1 MATKSELP
9 VVGQT
14 ASGFEADAATRGMN
28 RRQMV
33 RNMLAGAG
41 AGVALPAFAATAT
54 HPIHKHL
61 TDISTLAEAEA
72 KAAASDWQPL
82 FLDPHQNAS
91 LIVLAERIVPG
102 STAAKS
108 NQFIDLL
115 LSVDTREAQQGFINA
130 VSAFDA
136 ASLKAY
142 GAPFKDLTEA
152 QQNEL
157 LTTASTLAP
166 GIAGAMTLRDQF
178 EHLKGWV
185 SGAYY
190 SSEIGMKE
198 LGYDG
203 NYFYDSFPGCTH
215 PDGHKS

>member
-1 MATKSELP
+1 MATNSDLP
-9 VVGQT
+9 VIGQAT
-14 ASGFEADAATRGMN
+14 MGSTTEAATRGMN

-41 AGVALPAFAATAT
+41 AGAALPAFAATA

-61 TDISTLAEAEA
+61 ADVATFAEADA
-72 KAAASDWQPL
+72 KAAAGNWQPL
-82 FLDPHQNAS
+82 FLDPHQNAT

-115 LSVDTREAQQGFINA
+115 LSVDTRESQQGFINA

-136 ASLKAY
+136 AALKSN
-142 GAPFKDLTEA
+142 GVPFKDLSEA
-152 QQNEL
+152 QQDAL
-157 LTTASTLAP
+157 LTTASTAAEGKP
-166 GIAGAMTLRDQF
+166 GEVTLRDQF
-178 EHLKGWV
+178 EHLKGWI

-215 PDGHKS
+215 PDGHKG